1 MRMLSEIV
9 RMGRC
14 TSTFDLYGQRMVGGE
29 GTHAVHGEAHGAG
42 TSGGR
47 RSRAGQR
54 FGGKSSGGS
63 RAPAQRPLDSG
74 VLKFATSV
82 MEAPDVAPAS
92 PGPRPLL
99 LRLLRAVKSAVTT

>member
-1 MRMLSEIV
+1 
-9 RMGRC
+9 MGRC
-14 TSTFDLYGQRMVGGE
+14 TSKFDMHNQRMVGGE
-29 GTHAVHGEAHGAG
+29 RTHAVRGEAHGAG
-42 TSGGR
+42 MSGCR
-47 RSRAGQR
+47 RSRVGQR

-63 RAPAQRPLDSG
+63 RGPAQRPLASC